1 MKTSYKIFF
10 NVYSLTVFVG
20 GMACILL
27 YFDYAHLDKLL
38 GLLGADFFKTDIKN
52 IAIANIGL
60 FASIT
65 GFFIAATPFL
75 IGIIGTKRY
84 LLDAVKNNLNEITS
98 ALKVLVLIGIV
109 SIAILFSNPAGYSD
123 LTKIISVMALLYLYI
138 LFFYYI
144 YEIIKIMGI
153 FVADLKS
160 IGNCC
165 EESKNLLKELIR
177 QVKNKN
183 DLELK

>member
-1 MKTSYKIFF
+1 MKAGYKKFLNI
-10 NVYSLTVFVG
+10 YLLTVII
-20 GMACILL
+20 CITMIISL
-27 YFDYAHLDKLL
+27 YFDLIYPDKLVE
-38 GLLGADFFKTDIKN
+38 LLGDDFFKSDIKN

-65 GFFIAATPFL
+65 EFFIAATPFL
-75 IGIIGTKRY
+75 IGIIGTKKY

-109 SIAILFSNPAGYSD
+109 SIVILFSNPSSYLD
-123 LTKIISVMALLYLYI
+123 LTKLIFVVILLYLYI

-153 FVADLKS
+153 FVADLNNV
-160 IGNCC
+160 GNCC
-165 EESKNLLKELIR
+165 EESKALLKKLIEEL
-177 QVKNKN
+177 KNKN
-183 DLELK
+183 DSAVK